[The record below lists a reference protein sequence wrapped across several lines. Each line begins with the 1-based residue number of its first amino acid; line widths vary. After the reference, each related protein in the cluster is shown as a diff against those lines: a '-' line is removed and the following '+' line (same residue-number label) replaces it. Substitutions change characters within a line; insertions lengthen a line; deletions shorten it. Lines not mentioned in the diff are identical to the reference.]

1 MDITVS
7 KSWYN
12 GRPLPSE
19 TSTKNRKPQNKLFTG
34 TRSSTSSKS
43 SSVFCFSNVTNLHSD
58 TTIAARENPTPF
70 RVSKNHVQRLE
81 GLATRAEHDQDE
93 ENEFE
98 IESQTL
104 GQRFAGAMTLDQS
117 IKNSPPRRSRWHDM
131 FESRHLMTAP
141 QSAATNA
148 NRKKSPLSI
157 FGNALPKWSPANG
170 ASNQMMGSKNVSIP
184 SSTLGKTT
192 NSKDA
197 KKFKAFLN
205 RGDGAVPFCISPHGA
220 HQQFFPAPARSSQ
233 NASVVVQSKTP
244 FEGIGAA
251 GSVYAAQPTQIAQ
264 PAQQTQPVQPAPQ
277 YLRTIRSMNSSRSI
291 NSRSTA
297 HTRTDTSISTNSGAD
312 IWTPADRS
320 FDNSASQYTGHTRM
334 TSASGSFV
342 DKSQHTRMASASTG
356 FGNFS
361 CHPAIFEDEQMTAD
375 PMVDSTTE
383 FGDFNQV
390 APEILPVSMEYFTPS
405 MAVTPTTA
413 FTPQPL
419 PMVMD
424 NMMIPQVAIPDLS
437 HLVKKFRPTNML
449 LREQGVIPDASRH
462 DTNYEGDEN
471 HPDLL
476 DLPEY
481 INCCMWIINIP
492 EEIGYAEFMQFLDCG
507 AIAALSMV
515 KPQNGHR
522 TQAAKA
528 TFKTNAA
535 GTELYRRARNKS
547 GLRIRGRKIKV
558 WYNDYGAYEW
568 KGPET
573 RFLEI
578 EAPQQLD
585 EAFWHGYF
593 GSWCKYIIISVT
605 PMPCRKYGFAC
616 TRFEFVR
623 IAGQAQTCYQAIKKD
638 MTLLGQVSIRY
649 GIDPNEA
656 Y

>member
-19 TSTKNRKPQNKLFTG
+19 TSSKNRKPQNKLVTG
-34 TRSSTSSKS
+34 TRSSTSSKA
-43 SSVFCFSNVTNLHSD
+43 SD
-58 TTIAARENPTPF
+58 TTITARENPTPF

-104 GQRFAGAMTLDQS
+104 AQRFAGAMTLDES

-170 ASNQMMGSKNVSIP
+170 ASNQMMGSKNVSTP
-184 SSTLGKTT
+184 SSQLGKTP

-220 HQQFFPAPARSSQ
+220 HQQFFPAPAR
-233 NASVVVQSKTP
+233 
-244 FEGIGAA
+244 
-251 GSVYAAQPTQIAQ
+251 
-264 PAQQTQPVQPAPQ
+264 
-277 YLRTIRSMNSSRSI
+277 
-291 NSRSTA
+291 
-297 HTRTDTSISTNSGAD
+297 
-312 IWTPADRS
+312 
-320 FDNSASQYTGHTRM
+320 HTRM

-342 DKSQHTRMASASTG
+342 DKSQHTRIASASTG

-361 CHPAIFEDEQMTAD
+361 YHPAIFEDEQMTAD

-383 FGDFNQV
+383 FSDFNRV
-390 APEILPVSMEYFTPS
+390 APEVLPVSMEYFTPS

-413 FTPQPL
+413 FTAQPL

-424 NMMIPQVAIPDLS
+424 NMMMPQVTIPDLS

-449 LREQGVIPDASRH
+449 LREQGMIPDASRH

-638 MTLLGQVSIRY
+638 MTFLGQVSVRY

>member
-12 GRPLPSE
+12 GRTLPSE
-19 TSTKNRKPQNKLFTG
+19 NSTKNCKPQNKLVTG
-34 TRSSTSSKS
+34 TRSSTSSKA
-43 SSVFCFSNVTNLHSD
+43 SD
-58 TTIAARENPTPF
+58 TTITARENPAPS
-70 RVSKNHVQRLE
+70 RVSTNHVQRLE
-81 GLATRAEHDQDE
+81 GLATQAEHDQDE
-93 ENEFE
+93 DNKFE
-98 IESQTL
+98 IENQNL
-104 GQRFAGAMTLDQS
+104 GQRFAGQMTLDES
-117 IKNSPPRRSRWHDM
+117 IKNSPPKRSRWQDM
-131 FESRHLMTAP
+131 FESRHRMTAP
-141 QSAATNA
+141 QSTITNA

-170 ASNQMMGSKNVSIP
+170 ASNQIMGSKDMSGP
-184 SSTLGKTT
+184 SSTPGKEPH
-192 NSKDA
+192 SKDA
-197 KKFKAFLN
+197 RKFKAFLN
-205 RGDGAVPFCISPHGA
+205 RGAGAVPFCISPHGA
-220 HQQFFPAPARSSQ
+220 HQQFFPAPALSSQ
-233 NASVVVQSKTP
+233 NASVVVPSNTP
-244 FEGIGAA
+244 CEAIDAA
-251 GSVYAAQPTQIAQ
+251 GSVYAAQPTQVAQIAQ
-264 PAQQTQPVQPAPQ
+264 AAQLALPALQH
-277 YLRTIRSMNSSRSI
+277 LRTIRSMNSSRSI

-297 HTRTDTSISTNSGAD
+297 HTRTDTSFSTTPGAD
-312 IWTPADRS
+312 IWTLADRS

-356 FGNFS
+356 FGNFAY
-361 CHPAIFEDEQMTAD
+361 HPAIFEDEQMTTG
-375 PMVDSTTE
+375 PMNDSSTD
-383 FGDFNQV
+383 FSNFNQV
-390 APEILPVSMEYFTPS
+390 APEILPVSMDYFTQS
-405 MAVTPTTA
+405 MAVTPTTS

-419 PMVMD
+419 PMFMD
-424 NMMIPQVAIPDLS
+424 NIMMPQVAIPDLS

-449 LREQGVIPDASRH
+449 LREQGMIPDTSRH

-476 DLPEY
+476 DLPEH

-492 EEIGYAEFMQFLDCG
+492 EEIGYVEFMQILDCG
-507 AIAALSMV
+507 AVAALSMV
-515 KPQNGHR
+515 KPQNGHK

-535 GTELYRRARNKS
+535 GTELYRRARNKG

-623 IAGQAQTCYQAIKKD
+623 IAGQAQTCYQAIQKD
-638 MTLLGQVSIRY
+638 MTFLGQVSVRY
-649 GIDPNEA
+649 GIDPNEI

>member
-12 GRPLPSE
+12 GRTLPSE
-19 TSTKNRKPQNKLFTG
+19 NTTQNRRPQNKLVTG
-34 TRSSTSSKS
+34 ARSSTSSKA
-43 SSVFCFSNVTNLHSD
+43 SD
-58 TTIAARENPTPF
+58 TTITARENPAPF
-70 RVSKNHVQRLE
+70 RVSINHVQRLE
-81 GLATRAEHDQDE
+81 SLATRAEHDQDE
-93 ENEFE
+93 DNEFE

-104 GQRFAGAMTLDQS
+104 GQRFAGHMTLDES
-117 IKNSPPRRSRWHDM
+117 IKNSPPKRSRWHDM
-131 FESRHLMTAP
+131 FESRHRMTAP
-141 QSAATNA
+141 QSTVTNA
-148 NRKKSPLSI
+148 NRKKSPLGI

-170 ASNQMMGSKNVSIP
+170 ASNLMMGSKNISIP
-184 SSTLGKTT
+184 SSKPAKDPH
-192 NSKDA
+192 SKDT
-197 KKFKAFLN
+197 KKFKAFLH

-220 HQQFFPAPARSSQ
+220 HQQFFPVPARSSQ
-233 NASVVVQSKTP
+233 IASVAVPINTP
-244 FEGIGAA
+244 CEGIGAA
-251 GSVYAAQPTQIAQ
+251 GSIYAAQPTQIAQ
-264 PAQQTQPVQPAPQ
+264 VAQAVQPVQPAPQ
-277 YLRTIRSMNSSRSI
+277 HLRTVRSMNSSRSI

-297 HTRTDTSISTNSGAD
+297 HTRTNTSFSTASGAD

-320 FDNSASQYTGHTRM
+320 FDNSVSQYTGHTRM

-361 CHPAIFEDEQMTAD
+361 YHPAIFEDEQMTIG
-375 PMVDSTTE
+375 PLNESSTE
-383 FGDFNQV
+383 FDDFDQV
-390 APEILPVSMEYFTPS
+390 GPEIFPVSMDYPQS
-405 MAVTPTTA
+405 MAVAPATA
-413 FTPQPL
+413 FNPQPP

-424 NMMIPQVAIPDLS
+424 NMMMPQIAIPDLS
-437 HLVKKFRPTNML
+437 HLVKRFRPTNML
-449 LREQGVIPDASRH
+449 LREQGMIPDNYRH

-476 DLPEY
+476 DLPEH

-492 EEIGYAEFMQFLDCG
+492 EEIGYAEFMQILNCG
-507 AIAALSMV
+507 AVAALSLV
-515 KPQNGHR
+515 EPQNGHR

-535 GTELYRRARNKS
+535 GTELYRRARTQG

-558 WYNDYGAYEW
+558 WYNDYGAFEW
-568 KGPET
+568 TGPET

-578 EAPQQLD
+578 EAPQILE

-593 GSWCKYIIISVT
+593 GIWCKYTIISVT

-638 MTLLGQVSIRY
+638 MTFLGQVNVQY
-649 GIDPNEA
+649 GIDPNEV
-656 Y
+656 